1 MLCGPASGRHPW
13 HHRLVRA
20 DLLAG
25 TMGGLHTEIDS
36 GSTDLV
42 IEGAHF
48 DALGIARGSPARPAR
63 LPAVSARCG
72 S

>member
-1 MLCGPASGRHPW
+1 
-13 HHRLVRA
+13 
-20 DLLAG
+20 
-25 TMGGLHTEIDS
+25 MGGLHTEIDS